1 MMRFAVAVKRARW
14 SYGLGMTASLEP
26 LSPRESETQMT
37 EQVLPQHANVLGT
50 AFGGTI
56 MGWIDICAAIAAQ
69 RHCGRT
75 PVTVFVDDL
84 HFKVPIRVG
93 DVVCVHGR
101 LTQAFGSSMEVC
113 VRVTRE
119 RPGCRDQVLSVE
131 ALLVFVNVG
140 EDGKAMPVPRLLLE
154 TDEDRRLAAD
164 ADARRAARKLARS

>member
-1 MMRFAVAVKRARW
+1 MLASVTDT
-14 SYGLGMTASLEP
+14 MTP
-26 LSPRESETQMT
+26 LSPRQSETQMT

-101 LTQAFGSSMEVC
+101 LTQAFRTSMEVR

-119 RPGCRDQVLSVE
+119 QPGRRDHPLCVE
-131 ALLVFVNVG
+131 AVLVFVNVD
-140 EDGKAMPVPRLLLE
+140 EHGKALPVPPLLLE
-154 TDEDRRLAAD
+154 TDEDRALAAA
-164 ADARRAARKLARS
+164 ADARRAARKRG

>member
-1 MMRFAVAVKRARW
+1 
-14 SYGLGMTASLEP
+14 MTSSPEA

-69 RHCGRT
+69 RHCGRV
-75 PVTVFVDDL
+75 PVTAFVDNL
-84 HFKVPIRVG
+84 HFKVPISVG
-93 DVVCVHGR
+93 DVVSIHGR
-101 LTQAFGSSMEVC
+101 LTQAFRTSMEVC

-119 RPGCRDQVLSVE
+119 RPGSRDPVLSVE

-140 EDGKAMPVPRLLLE
+140 ENGKALPVPKLLLE
-154 TDEDRRLAAD
+154 TDEDRSLAAE
-164 ADARRAARKLARS
+164 ADARRSARKRA

>member
-1 MMRFAVAVKRARW
+1 MVGA
-14 SYGLGMTASLEP
+14 MTEMQAP
-26 LSPRESETQMT
+26 ISPRDSETQMT

-101 LTQAFGSSMEVC
+101 LTQAFRSSMEVC

-119 RPGCRDQVLSVE
+119 RPGCRDHVLSVE

-140 EDGKAMPVPRLLLE
+140 EDGKTLPVPPLKLE
-154 TDEDRRLAAD
+154 TDEDRRLAAE
-164 ADARRAARKLARS
+164 ADARRVARKASRS

>member
-1 MMRFAVAVKRARW
+1 MVRV
-14 SYGLGMTASLEP
+14 MTESQKP
-26 LSPRESETQMT
+26 LSPRVSETQMT

-101 LTQAFGSSMEVC
+101 LTQAFHSSMEVC

-119 RPGCRDQVLSVE
+119 RPGRRDHVLSVE
-131 ALLVFVNVG
+131 ARLIFVNVD
-140 EDGKAMPVPRLLLE
+140 EDGKALPVPPLLLE
-154 TDEDRRLAAD
+154 TDEDRQLAAD
-164 ADARRAARKLARS
+164 ADERRTERKKKRS